1 MIFWIVFGVVI
12 IIAIIGGLFEW
23 GLDFEELFKSALAGA
38 FVGCLLGCGVLGVGS
53 AIVTLT
59 TSEWNETMVE
69 ETPLVALKDN
79 FNNEGTAF
87 LFSSAVDE
95 TLKYHYI
102 YEVPGKGMTTG
113 EVYADDAYIQYRE
126 GNPCIQKWKTSHHN
140 KVLDWLFIPG
150 YNFYI
155 IIVPE
160 GSVTTEYNINLE

>member
-1 MIFWIVFGVVI
+1 MIFYFIFFAVI
-12 IIAIIGGLFEW
+12 IIAIIGCLFEW
-23 GLDFEELFKSALAGA
+23 GLDFGELFKSALAGA

-53 AIVTLT
+53 AIVTLN

-87 LFSSAVDE
+87 LFSSVVDE

-102 YEVPGKGMTTG
+102 YEIPGKGMTTG
-113 EVYADDAYIQYRE
+113 EVDADDAYIQYGE
-126 GNPCIQKWKTSHHN
+126 GNPCIQKWKTSHPN
-140 KVLDWLFIPG
+140 ETLDWLFIPG
-150 YNFYI
+150 YHFCI

-160 GSVTTEYNINLE
+160 GSVTTEYNVDLA

>member
-12 IIAIIGGLFEW
+12 IIAIIGCLFEW
-23 GLDFEELFKSALAGA
+23 GLDFGELFKSALAGA
-38 FVGCLLGCGVLGVGS
+38 FIGCLLGCGVLGAGR
-53 AIVTLT
+53 AIVTLN

-79 FNNEGTAF
+79 FNNEGTSF
-87 LFSSAVDE
+87 LFSSVVDE

-113 EVYADDAYIQYRE
+113 EVRADNAYLRYE
-126 GNPCIQKWKTSHHN
+126 DVDPCIQKWETSHPN
-140 KVLDWLFIPG
+140 KVLDWLFAPG
-150 YNFYI
+150 SHFYV

-160 GSVTTEYNINLE
+160 GSVTSEYSIDLE